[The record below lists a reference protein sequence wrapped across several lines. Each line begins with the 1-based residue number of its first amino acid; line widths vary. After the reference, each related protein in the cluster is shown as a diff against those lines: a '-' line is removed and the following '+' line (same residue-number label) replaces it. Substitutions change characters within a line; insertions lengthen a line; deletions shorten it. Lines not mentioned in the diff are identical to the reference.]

1 MCKLSALAE
10 SIGKLQVDCGVQG
23 IVIRDFCE
31 SALNFGLVNTV
42 LDWAHGVSF
51 AEICALTSVDEG
63 TIVRCVT
70 RLDETLREVGIVA
83 RIIGDS
89 FLYRKATTASQL
101 IRRDVMFATSLHL
114 P

>member
-1 MCKLSALAE
+1 M
-10 SIGKLQVDCGVQG
+10 
-23 IVIRDFCE
+23 
-31 SALNFGLVNTV
+31 NTV
-42 LDWAHGVSF
+42 FDWARGVSF
-51 AEICALTSVDEG
+51 AELCSLTSVDEG

-83 RIIGDS
+83 RIVGDPE
-89 FLYRKATTASQL
+89 LYRKATQASKL